1 MDDRYRGDDPRRSV
15 RLASS
20 ANNGPTRDRAPLPL
34 GVNERTRG
42 VGSRPMNGNGV
53 RPSSGVRPS
62 NGAAPHPEFR
72 PPARAA
78 ANAPVYRGPRTPRS
92 QSSHAPRPQGDRDPR
107 PMCRDP
113 YARDP
118 RVGRAYPDPQAR
130 PTGRPSSGG
139 RAQNQPSRDAGQ
151 RRPLNGS
158 YAHTPSRHRSSG
170 GRGPRAGYVG
180 GPLRGG
186 RNTGR
191 IFSRPTWRSVLF
203 SPRGIAVLLV
213 IAVIG
218 AGGLGINAKIQ
229 RDKAE
234 EAARIE
240 AKKEKERLAKQTVN
254 PFKLGPTAIP
264 VSTPRSQWT
273 AGTMPHLYQTDPLW
287 ANEPYAGS
295 NIRIAGCG
303 PTSLSMV
310 YTYLTGKTDLDPVA
324 MASFAEEHNFAP
336 TGATEWRFM
345 TDGAAAIGLR
355 STPVA
360 PSRASIASAL
370 DAGMPIIC
378 CLTPGDFTTVGHFLV
393 IKGMDSRGMVE
404 IHDPNSPYNSAKR
417 WPISQVLP
425 QIEALWA
432 FSL

>member
-42 VGSRPMNGNGV
+42 VGSRPMSGNGV
-53 RPSSGVRPS
+53 RPSS
-62 NGAAPHPEFR
+62 GAAPHPEFR
-72 PPARAA
+72 PPAQAA

-92 QSSHAPRPQGDRDPR
+92 QS
-107 PMCRDP
+107 
-113 YARDP
+113 AR
-118 RVGRAYPDPQAR
+118 APQAR
-130 PTGRPSSGG
+130 PTGRSSSGV
-139 RAQNQPSRDAGQ
+139 RAQNQPSRGAGQ
-151 RRPLNGS
+151 RRPLSGS
-158 YAHTPSRHRSSG
+158 YAHTPSRYRSG
-170 GRGPRAGYVG
+170 KGRGPRAGCVG

-191 IFSRPTWRSVLF
+191 IFSRPTWRSALF
-203 SPRGIAVLLV
+203 NPRRIAVLLV

-218 AGGLGINAKIQ
+218 AGGLDINAKIQ

-240 AKKEKERLAKQTVN
+240 AKRERELLAKQTVD

-287 ANEPYAGS
+287 ANKPYAGS
-295 NIRIAGCG
+295 NIRVAGCG

-393 IKGMDSRGMVE
+393 IKGMDGRGMVE
-404 IHDPNSPYNSAKR
+404 IHDPNSPYNSARR
-417 WPISQVLP
+417 WPISQILP

-432 FSL
+432 LSL

>member
-42 VGSRPMNGNGV
+42 VGSRPMSGNGV
-53 RPSSGVRPS
+53 RPSS
-62 NGAAPHPEFR
+62 GAAPHPEFR

-92 QSSHAPRPQGDRDPR
+92 QSAHAPRPQGARDPH
-107 PMCRDP
+107 PMYRGT
-113 YARDP
+113 YARDS
-118 RVGRAYPDPQAR
+118 RVGRAHPEPQAR
-130 PTGRPSSGG
+130 PTGRSSSGV
-139 RAQNQPSRDAGQ
+139 RVQNQPFRGAGQ
-151 RRPLNGS
+151 RRTLNGS

-180 GPLRGG
+180 GPLRGS

-213 IAVIG
+213 ITVIG

-240 AKKEKERLAKQTVN
+240 AKMEKERLAKQTVN

-273 AGTMPHLYQTDPLW
+273 AGTMPYLYQTDPLW
-287 ANEPYAGS
+287 ANKPYAGS

-324 MASFAEEHNFAP
+324 MASFADEHNFAP

-370 DAGMPIIC
+370 NAGMPIIC
-378 CLTPGDFTTVGHFLV
+378 CLTPGDFTAVGHFLV
-393 IKGMDSRGMVE
+393 IKGMDSRGMAE

-432 FSL
+432 FSI

>member
-1 MDDRYRGDDPRRSV
+1 MDDRYRGDAPPRRSV

-20 ANNGPTRDRAPLPL
+20 ANNGATRDRPPLPL

-53 RPSSGVRPS
+53 RPSK
-62 NGAAPHPEFR
+62 GAAPHPEFR

-78 ANAPVYRGPRTPRS
+78 ASAPAYRGPRTPRS
-92 QSSHAPRPQGDRDPR
+92 PSAHA
-107 PMCRDP
+107 
-113 YARDP
+113 
-118 RVGRAYPDPQAR
+118 PQAR
-130 PTGRPSSGG
+130 PTGRPSSGV
-139 RAQNQPSRDAGQ
+139 RAQNQPSRGAGQ
-151 RRPLNGS
+151 RRTLNGS
-158 YAHTPSRHRSSG
+158 YAHTPSRHRSG
-170 GRGPRAGYVG
+170 KGRGPRAGYVG

-203 SPRGIAVLLV
+203 SPRGIAALLA

-240 AKKEKERLAKQTVN
+240 AKKEKERLAKQTVD

-287 ANEPYAGS
+287 ANKPYAGS
-295 NIRIAGCG
+295 NIRVAGCG

-345 TDGAAAIGLR
+345 TDGAASIGLR

-417 WPISQVLP
+417 WPISQILP

-432 FSL
+432 FSI

>member
-20 ANNGPTRDRAPLPL
+20 ANNGATRDRAPLPL

-53 RPSSGVRPS
+53 RPG
-62 NGAAPHPEFR
+62 NGAARHPEFR

-78 ANAPVYRGPRTPRS
+78 ANAPAYRGPRTPRS
-92 QSSHAPRPQGDRDPR
+92 PSAHA
-107 PMCRDP
+107 
-113 YARDP
+113 
-118 RVGRAYPDPQAR
+118 PQAR
-130 PTGRPSSGG
+130 PTGRSSSGV
-139 RAQNQPSRDAGQ
+139 RAQNQPSRGAGQ
-151 RRPLNGS
+151 RRTLNGS
-158 YAHTPSRHRSSG
+158 YAHTPSRHRSSK
-170 GRGPRAGYVG
+170 GRGSRAGYVG

-240 AKKEKERLAKQTVN
+240 AKKEKERLAKQTVD

-264 VSTPRSQWT
+264 ASTPRSQWT

-287 ANEPYAGS
+287 ANKPYAGS

-355 STPVA
+355 SAPVA

-393 IKGMDSRGMVE
+393 IKGMDGRGMVE
-404 IHDPNSPYNSAKR
+404 IHDPNSPYNSARR
-417 WPISQVLP
+417 WPISQILP

-432 FSL
+432 LSL

>member
-20 ANNGPTRDRAPLPL
+20 ANNGATRDRAPLPL

-42 VGSRPMNGNGV
+42 VGSHPMNGNGV
-53 RPSSGVRPS
+53 RPG

-78 ANAPVYRGPRTPRS
+78 ANAPAYRGPRTPRS
-92 QSSHAPRPQGDRDPR
+92 QSARAPQT
-107 PMCRDP
+107 
-113 YARDP
+113 
-118 RVGRAYPDPQAR
+118 R
-130 PTGRPSSGG
+130 PTGRPSSRG
-139 RAQNQPSRDAGQ
+139 RAQNQPSRGAGQ
-151 RRPLNGS
+151 RRTLNGS
-158 YAHTPSRHRSSG
+158 YAHTPSRHRSG
-170 GRGPRAGYVG
+170 KGRGPRAGYVG

-203 SPRGIAVLLV
+203 NPRGIAVLLV

-240 AKKEKERLAKQTVN
+240 AKRERELLAKQTVD

-287 ANEPYAGS
+287 ANKPYAGS
-295 NIRIAGCG
+295 NIRVAGCG

-355 STPVA
+355 STPRGPFA
-360 PSRASIASAL
+360 REHRIRAGCRHADHLLPHARRLHHSRAF
-370 DAGMPIIC
+370 PC
-378 CLTPGDFTTVGHFLV
+378 HQGH
-393 IKGMDSRGMVE
+393 G
-404 IHDPNSPYNSAKR
+404 
-417 WPISQVLP
+417 WPRHGRNP
-425 QIEALWA
+425 
-432 FSL
+432 

>member
-20 ANNGPTRDRAPLPL
+20 ANNGATRDRAPLPL

-53 RPSSGVRPS
+53 RPG

-78 ANAPVYRGPRTPRS
+78 ANAPAYRGPRTS
-92 QSSHAPRPQGDRDPR
+92 RPQS
-107 PMCRDP
+107 
-113 YARDP
+113 AR
-118 RVGRAYPDPQAR
+118 APQTR
-130 PTGRPSSGG
+130 PTGRSSSGV
-139 RAQNQPSRDAGQ
+139 RAQNQPSRGAGQ
-151 RRPLNGS
+151 RRTLNGS
-158 YAHTPSRHRSSG
+158 YAHTPSRHHSG
-170 GRGPRAGYVG
+170 KGRGPRAGYVG

-240 AKKEKERLAKQTVN
+240 AKRERELLAKQTVD

-287 ANEPYAGS
+287 ANKPYAGS

-378 CLTPGDFTTVGHFLV
+378 CLTPGGFTTVGHFLV

-417 WPISQVLP
+417 WPISQILP

-432 FSL
+432 FSI

>member
-20 ANNGPTRDRAPLPL
+20 ANNGATRDRAPLPL

-42 VGSRPMNGNGV
+42 VGSRPMNGNGI
-53 RPSSGVRPS
+53 RPG

-92 QSSHAPRPQGDRDPR
+92 PSAHA
-107 PMCRDP
+107 
-113 YARDP
+113 
-118 RVGRAYPDPQAR
+118 PQAR
-130 PTGRPSSGG
+130 PTGRPSSGV
-139 RAQNQPSRDAGQ
+139 RAQNQPSRGAGQ
-151 RRPLNGS
+151 RRTLNGS
-158 YAHTPSRHRSSG
+158 YAHTPSRHRSG
-170 GRGPRAGYVG
+170 KGRGPRAGYVG
-180 GPLRGG
+180 GPLRGD

-203 SPRGIAVLLV
+203 SPRGIAALLA

-240 AKKEKERLAKQTVN
+240 AKKEKERLAKQTVD

-287 ANEPYAGS
+287 ANKPYAGS
-295 NIRIAGCG
+295 NIRVAGCG

-393 IKGMDSRGMVE
+393 IKGMDGRGMVE
-404 IHDPNSPYNSAKR
+404 IHDPNSPYNSARR
-417 WPISQVLP
+417 WPISQILP

-432 FSL
+432 LSL

>member
-20 ANNGPTRDRAPLPL
+20 ANNGATRARAPLPL

-53 RPSSGVRPS
+53 RPG

-78 ANAPVYRGPRTPRS
+78 ANAPASRGAGTPRS
-92 QSSHAPRPQGDRDPR
+92 QSARAPQT
-107 PMCRDP
+107 
-113 YARDP
+113 
-118 RVGRAYPDPQAR
+118 R
-130 PTGRPSSGG
+130 PTGRPSSRG
-139 RAQNQPSRDAGQ
+139 RAQNQPSRGAGQ
-151 RRPLNGS
+151 RRTLNGS

-203 SPRGIAVLLV
+203 NPRGIAVLLV

-218 AGGLGINAKIQ
+218 AVGLGINAKIQ

-240 AKKEKERLAKQTVN
+240 AKKEKERLAKQTVD

-287 ANEPYAGS
+287 ANKPYAGS

-393 IKGMDSRGMVE
+393 IKGMDSRGMAE

>member
-1 MDDRYRGDDPRRSV
+1 MDDRYRGDYPRRSV
-15 RLASS
+15 HLASS
-20 ANNGPTRDRAPLPL
+20 ANNGTARDRAPLPL

-42 VGSRPMNGNGV
+42 VGSRPMNRN
-53 RPSSGVRPS
+53 SVRPS
-62 NGAAPHPEFR
+62 NGAASHPGSR

-78 ANAPVYRGPRTPRS
+78 ANAPAHRG
-92 QSSHAPRPQGDRDPR
+92 
-107 PMCRDP
+107 
-113 YARDP
+113 
-118 RVGRAYPDPQAR
+118 
-130 PTGRPSSGG
+130 
-139 RAQNQPSRDAGQ
+139 AGQ
-151 RRPLNGS
+151 RRRLNGS
-158 YAHTPSRHRSSG
+158 YAHTPPRHRSSG

-180 GPLRGG
+180 GPLRRC

-191 IFSRPTWRSVLF
+191 IFSRPTWRSTLF
-203 SPRGIAVLLV
+203 SPRGISVLLV

-234 EAARIE
+234 EVARIE
-240 AKKEKERLAKQTVN
+240 AKKEKERVAKQTVN
-254 PFKLGPTAIP
+254 PLKLGPTAIP

-273 AGTMPHLYQTDPLW
+273 TGTMPHLYQADPLW
-287 ANEPYAGS
+287 ANKSYAGS
-295 NIRIAGCG
+295 NIRLAGCG

-310 YTYLTGKTDLDPVA
+310 YAYLTGKSDLDPVA
-324 MASFAEEHNFAP
+324 MASFADEHNFTP
-336 TGATEWRFM
+336 TGTTEWRFM

-378 CLTPGDFTTVGHFLV
+378 SLAPGDFTAVGHFLV

-417 WPISQVLP
+417 WPISQLLP

>member
-20 ANNGPTRDRAPLPL
+20 ANNGATRDRAPLPL

-53 RPSSGVRPS
+53 RPG

-78 ANAPVYRGPRTPRS
+78 ANAPAYRGPRTS
-92 QSSHAPRPQGDRDPR
+92 RPQS
-107 PMCRDP
+107 
-113 YARDP
+113 AR
-118 RVGRAYPDPQAR
+118 APQTR
-130 PTGRPSSGG
+130 PTGRPSSRG
-139 RAQNQPSRDAGQ
+139 RAQNQPSRGAGQ
-151 RRPLNGS
+151 RRTLNGS
-158 YAHTPSRHRSSG
+158 YAHTPSRHRSG
-170 GRGPRAGYVG
+170 KGRGPRAGYVG

-240 AKKEKERLAKQTVN
+240 AKRERELLAKQTVD

-287 ANEPYAGS
+287 ANKPYAGS
-295 NIRIAGCG
+295 NIRVAGCG

-360 PSRASIASAL
+360 PSRASIAFAL

-417 WPISQVLP
+417 WPISQILP

>member
-20 ANNGPTRDRAPLPL
+20 ANNGATRDRAPLPL

-53 RPSSGVRPS
+53 RPG

-78 ANAPVYRGPRTPRS
+78 ANAPAYRGPRTS
-92 QSSHAPRPQGDRDPR
+92 RPQS
-107 PMCRDP
+107 
-113 YARDP
+113 AR
-118 RVGRAYPDPQAR
+118 APQTR
-130 PTGRPSSGG
+130 PTGRSSSGV
-139 RAQNQPSRDAGQ
+139 RAQNQPSRGAGQ
-151 RRPLNGS
+151 RRTLNGS
-158 YAHTPSRHRSSG
+158 YAHTPSRHRSG
-170 GRGPRAGYVG
+170 KGRGPRAGYVG

-240 AKKEKERLAKQTVN
+240 AKRERELLAKQTVD

-287 ANEPYAGS
+287 ANKPYAGS

-378 CLTPGDFTTVGHFLV
+378 CLTPGGFTTVGHFLV

-417 WPISQVLP
+417 WPISQILP

-432 FSL
+432 FSI

>member
-20 ANNGPTRDRAPLPL
+20 ANNGATRDRAPLPL

-42 VGSRPMNGNGV
+42 VGSRPMNGN
-53 RPSSGVRPS
+53 GVRPS

-92 QSSHAPRPQGDRDPR
+92 QSARAPQT
-107 PMCRDP
+107 
-113 YARDP
+113 
-118 RVGRAYPDPQAR
+118 R
-130 PTGRPSSGG
+130 PTGRPSSRG
-139 RAQNQPSRDAGQ
+139 RAQNQPSRGAGQ
-151 RRPLNGS
+151 RRTLNGS

-170 GRGPRAGYVG
+170 GRGSRAGYVG

-287 ANEPYAGS
+287 ANKPYAGS

-393 IKGMDSRGMVE
+393 IKGMDGSGMVE
-404 IHDPNSPYNSAKR
+404 IHDPNSPYNSARR
-417 WPISQVLP
+417 WPISQILP

-432 FSL
+432 LSL

>member
-1 MDDRYRGDDPRRSV
+1 M
-15 RLASS
+15 
-20 ANNGPTRDRAPLPL
+20 
-34 GVNERTRG
+34 
-42 VGSRPMNGNGV
+42 
-53 RPSSGVRPS
+53 
-62 NGAAPHPEFR
+62 
-72 PPARAA
+72 
-78 ANAPVYRGPRTPRS
+78 
-92 QSSHAPRPQGDRDPR
+92 
-107 PMCRDP
+107 
-113 YARDP
+113 
-118 RVGRAYPDPQAR
+118 
-130 PTGRPSSGG
+130 
-139 RAQNQPSRDAGQ
+139 
-151 RRPLNGS
+151 
-158 YAHTPSRHRSSG
+158 
-170 GRGPRAGYVG
+170 
-180 GPLRGG
+180 RGG

-240 AKKEKERLAKQTVN
+240 AKRERELLAKQTVD

-287 ANEPYAGS
+287 ANKPYAGS
-295 NIRIAGCG
+295 NIRVAGCG

-417 WPISQVLP
+417 WPISQILP

>member
-20 ANNGPTRDRAPLPL
+20 ANNGATRDRAPLPL

-53 RPSSGVRPS
+53 RPG

-78 ANAPVYRGPRTPRS
+78 ANAPAYRGPRTSRS
-92 QSSHAPRPQGDRDPR
+92 QSARAPQT
-107 PMCRDP
+107 
-113 YARDP
+113 
-118 RVGRAYPDPQAR
+118 R
-130 PTGRPSSGG
+130 PTGRSSSGV
-139 RAQNQPSRDAGQ
+139 RAQNQPSRGAGQ
-151 RRPLNGS
+151 RRTLNGS
-158 YAHTPSRHRSSG
+158 YAHTPSRHRSG
-170 GRGPRAGYVG
+170 KGRGPRAGYVG

-287 ANEPYAGS
+287 ANKPYAGS

-393 IKGMDSRGMVE
+393 IKGMDGRGMVE
-404 IHDPNSPYNSAKR
+404 IHDPNSPYNSARR
-417 WPISQVLP
+417 WPISQILP

-432 FSL
+432 LSL

>member
-20 ANNGPTRDRAPLPL
+20 ANNGATRDRAPLPL

-42 VGSRPMNGNGV
+42 VESRPMNGNGV
-53 RPSSGVRPS
+53 RPG

-78 ANAPVYRGPRTPRS
+78 ANAPAYRGPRTSRS
-92 QSSHAPRPQGDRDPR
+92 QSARAPQT
-107 PMCRDP
+107 
-113 YARDP
+113 
-118 RVGRAYPDPQAR
+118 R
-130 PTGRPSSGG
+130 PTGRPSSRG
-139 RAQNQPSRDAGQ
+139 RAQNQPSRGAGQ
-151 RRPLNGS
+151 RRTLNGS
-158 YAHTPSRHRSSG
+158 YAHTPSRHRSSK
-170 GRGPRAGYVG
+170 GRGSRAGYVG

-240 AKKEKERLAKQTVN
+240 AKKEKERLAKQTVD

-264 VSTPRSQWT
+264 ASTPRSQWT

-287 ANEPYAGS
+287 ANKPYAGS

-393 IKGMDSRGMVE
+393 IKGMDGRGMVE
-404 IHDPNSPYNSAKR
+404 IHDPNSPYNSARR
-417 WPISQVLP
+417 WPISQILP

-432 FSL
+432 LSL

>member
-20 ANNGPTRDRAPLPL
+20 ANNGATRDRAPLPL

-53 RPSSGVRPS
+53 RPG

-78 ANAPVYRGPRTPRS
+78 ANAPAYRGPRTSRS
-92 QSSHAPRPQGDRDPR
+92 QSARAPQT
-107 PMCRDP
+107 
-113 YARDP
+113 
-118 RVGRAYPDPQAR
+118 R
-130 PTGRPSSGG
+130 PTGRSSSGV
-139 RAQNQPSRDAGQ
+139 RAQNQPSRGAGQ
-151 RRPLNGS
+151 RRTLNGS
-158 YAHTPSRHRSSG
+158 YAHTPSRHRSG
-170 GRGPRAGYVG
+170 KGRGPRAGYVG

-240 AKKEKERLAKQTVN
+240 AKRERELLAKQTVD
-254 PFKLGPTAIP
+254 PFKLGLTAIP

-287 ANEPYAGS
+287 ANKPYAGS

-378 CLTPGDFTTVGHFLV
+378 CLTPGGFTTVGHFLV

-417 WPISQVLP
+417 WPISQILP

-432 FSL
+432 FSI

>member
-20 ANNGPTRDRAPLPL
+20 ANNGATRDHAPLPL

-53 RPSSGVRPS
+53 RPG

-78 ANAPVYRGPRTPRS
+78 ANAPAYRGPRTPRS
-92 QSSHAPRPQGDRDPR
+92 PSAHA
-107 PMCRDP
+107 
-113 YARDP
+113 
-118 RVGRAYPDPQAR
+118 PQAR
-130 PTGRPSSGG
+130 PTGRSSSGV
-139 RAQNQPSRDAGQ
+139 RAQNQPSRGAGQ
-151 RRPLNGS
+151 RRTLNGS
-158 YAHTPSRHRSSG
+158 YAHTPSRHRSG
-170 GRGPRAGYVG
+170 KGRGSRAGYVG

-240 AKKEKERLAKQTVN
+240 AKRERELLAKQTVD

-287 ANEPYAGS
+287 ANKPYAGS
-295 NIRIAGCG
+295 NIRVAGCG

-360 PSRASIASAL
+360 PSRESIASAL

-417 WPISQVLP
+417 WPISQILP

-432 FSL
+432 FSI

>member
-20 ANNGPTRDRAPLPL
+20 ANNGRTRDRAPLPL

-53 RPSSGVRPS
+53 RPG

-92 QSSHAPRPQGDRDPR
+92 QNAHAPQT
-107 PMCRDP
+107 
-113 YARDP
+113 
-118 RVGRAYPDPQAR
+118 R
-130 PTGRPSSGG
+130 PTGRSSSGG
-139 RAQNQPSRDAGQ
+139 RAQNQPSRGAGQ
-151 RRPLNGS
+151 RRTLNGS
-158 YAHTPSRHRSSG
+158 YAHTPSRHRSG
-170 GRGPRAGYVG
+170 KGRGPRAGYVG

-240 AKKEKERLAKQTVN
+240 AKKEKELLAKQTVN

-273 AGTMPHLYQTDPLW
+273 AGTMPYLYQTDPLW
-287 ANEPYAGS
+287 ANKPYAGS

-355 STPVA
+355 SAPVA

-393 IKGMDSRGMVE
+393 IKGMDGRGMVE
-404 IHDPNSPYNSAKR
+404 IHDPNSPYNSARR
-417 WPISQVLP
+417 WPISQILP

-432 FSL
+432 LSL

>member
-20 ANNGPTRDRAPLPL
+20 ANNGATRDRAPLPL

-53 RPSSGVRPS
+53 RPG

-78 ANAPVYRGPRTPRS
+78 ANAPAYRGPRTPRS
-92 QSSHAPRPQGDRDPR
+92 QSARAPQT
-107 PMCRDP
+107 
-113 YARDP
+113 
-118 RVGRAYPDPQAR
+118 R
-130 PTGRPSSGG
+130 PTGRPSSRG
-139 RAQNQPSRDAGQ
+139 RAQNQPSRGAGQ
-151 RRPLNGS
+151 RRTLNGS
-158 YAHTPSRHRSSG
+158 YAHTPSRHRSG
-170 GRGPRAGYVG
+170 KGRGPRAGYVG

-203 SPRGIAVLLV
+203 NPRGIAVLLV

-240 AKKEKERLAKQTVN
+240 AKRERELLAKQAVD

-287 ANEPYAGS
+287 ANKPYAGS
-295 NIRIAGCG
+295 NIRVAGCG

-417 WPISQVLP
+417 WPISQILP

-432 FSL
+432 FSI

>member
-20 ANNGPTRDRAPLPL
+20 ANNGATRDRAPLPL

-53 RPSSGVRPS
+53 RPG

-92 QSSHAPRPQGDRDPR
+92 PSAHA
-107 PMCRDP
+107 
-113 YARDP
+113 
-118 RVGRAYPDPQAR
+118 PQAR
-130 PTGRPSSGG
+130 PTGRSSSGV
-139 RAQNQPSRDAGQ
+139 RAQNQPSRGAGQ
-151 RRPLNGS
+151 RRPLSGS
-158 YAHTPSRHRSSG
+158 YAHTPSRYRSG
-170 GRGPRAGYVG
+170 KGRGPRAGCVG

-191 IFSRPTWRSVLF
+191 IFSRPTWRSALF
-203 SPRGIAVLLV
+203 NPRRIAVLLV

-218 AGGLGINAKIQ
+218 AGGLDINAKIQ

-240 AKKEKERLAKQTVN
+240 AKRERELLAKQTVD

-287 ANEPYAGS
+287 ANKPYAGS
-295 NIRIAGCG
+295 NIRVAGCG

-393 IKGMDSRGMVE
+393 IKGMDGRGMVE
-404 IHDPNSPYNSAKR
+404 IHDPNSPYNSARR
-417 WPISQVLP
+417 WPISQILP

-432 FSL
+432 LSL

>member
-20 ANNGPTRDRAPLPL
+20 ANNGATRDRAPLPL

-53 RPSSGVRPS
+53 RPS

-78 ANAPVYRGPRTPRS
+78 ANAPAYRGPRTSRS
-92 QSSHAPRPQGDRDPR
+92 QSARAPQT
-107 PMCRDP
+107 
-113 YARDP
+113 
-118 RVGRAYPDPQAR
+118 R
-130 PTGRPSSGG
+130 PTGRSSSGV
-139 RAQNQPSRDAGQ
+139 RAQNQPSRGAGQ
-151 RRPLNGS
+151 RRTLNGS
-158 YAHTPSRHRSSG
+158 YAHTPSRHRSG
-170 GRGPRAGYVG
+170 KGRGPRAGYVG

-240 AKKEKERLAKQTVN
+240 AKRERELLAKQTVD

-287 ANEPYAGS
+287 ANKPYAGS

-360 PSRASIASAL
+360 PSRANIASAL

>member
-20 ANNGPTRDRAPLPL
+20 ANNGATRDRAPLPL

-53 RPSSGVRPS
+53 RPSK
-62 NGAAPHPEFR
+62 GAAPHPEFR

-78 ANAPVYRGPRTPRS
+78 ASAPVYRGPRTPRS
-92 QSSHAPRPQGDRDPR
+92 PSAHA
-107 PMCRDP
+107 
-113 YARDP
+113 
-118 RVGRAYPDPQAR
+118 PQAR

-139 RAQNQPSRDAGQ
+139 RAQNQSSRGAGQ
-151 RRPLNGS
+151 RRPLSGS
-158 YAHTPSRHRSSG
+158 YAHTPSRHRSG
-170 GRGPRAGYVG
+170 KGRGPRAGYVG

-203 SPRGIAVLLV
+203 NPRGIAVLLV

-229 RDKAE
+229 QDKAE

-240 AKKEKERLAKQTVN
+240 AKMEKERLAKQTVD
-254 PFKLGPTAIP
+254 PFKLGPTTIP

-287 ANEPYAGS
+287 ANKPYAGS
-295 NIRIAGCG
+295 SIRIAGCG

-393 IKGMDSRGMVE
+393 IKGMDSRSMVE

-417 WPISQVLP
+417 WPISQILP

-432 FSL
+432 FSI

>member
-20 ANNGPTRDRAPLPL
+20 ANNGATRDRAPLPL

-42 VGSRPMNGNGV
+42 VGSHPMNGNGV
-53 RPSSGVRPS
+53 RPG

-78 ANAPVYRGPRTPRS
+78 ANAPAYRGPRTPRS
-92 QSSHAPRPQGDRDPR
+92 QSARAPQT
-107 PMCRDP
+107 
-113 YARDP
+113 
-118 RVGRAYPDPQAR
+118 R
-130 PTGRPSSGG
+130 PTGRPSSRG
-139 RAQNQPSRDAGQ
+139 RAQNQPSRGAGQ
-151 RRPLNGS
+151 RRTLNGS
-158 YAHTPSRHRSSG
+158 YAHTPSRHRSG
-170 GRGPRAGYVG
+170 KGRGPRAGYVG

-203 SPRGIAVLLV
+203 NPRGIAVLLV

-218 AGGLGINAKIQ
+218 AGGLDINAKIQ

-240 AKKEKERLAKQTVN
+240 AKRERELLAKQTVD

-287 ANEPYAGS
+287 ANKPYAGS
-295 NIRIAGCG
+295 NIRVAGCG

-393 IKGMDSRGMVE
+393 IKGMDGRGMVE
-404 IHDPNSPYNSAKR
+404 IHDPNSPYNSARR
-417 WPISQVLP
+417 WPISQILP

-432 FSL
+432 LSL

>member
-20 ANNGPTRDRAPLPL
+20 ANNGATRDRAPLPL

-42 VGSRPMNGNGV
+42 VGLRPMNGNGF
-53 RPSSGVRPS
+53 RPGSGS
-62 NGAAPHPEFR
+62 APHPEFR

-78 ANAPVYRGPRTPRS
+78 ANTPVYRGPRTPRS
-92 QSSHAPRPQGDRDPR
+92 QSAHAPRPQGARDPH
-107 PMCRDP
+107 PMYRDS
-113 YARDP
+113 YARDS
-118 RVGRAYPDPQAR
+118 RVGRAHPEPQAR
-130 PTGRPSSGG
+130 PTGRPSSRG
-139 RAQNQPSRDAGQ
+139 RAQNQPYRGAGQ
-151 RRPLNGS
+151 RRALNGS

-170 GRGPRAGYVG
+170 GLGPRAGYVG
-180 GPLRGG
+180 GPLRGS

-229 RDKAE
+229 QDKAE

-273 AGTMPHLYQTDPLW
+273 AGTMPYLYQTDPLW
-287 ANEPYAGS
+287 ANKPYAGS

-324 MASFAEEHNFAP
+324 MASFADEHNFAP

-370 DAGMPIIC
+370 NAGMPIIC
-378 CLTPGDFTTVGHFLV
+378 CLTPGDFTAAGHFLV

>member
-20 ANNGPTRDRAPLPL
+20 ANNGATRDRAPLPL

-53 RPSSGVRPS
+53 RPG

-78 ANAPVYRGPRTPRS
+78 ANAPAYRGPRTPRS
-92 QSSHAPRPQGDRDPR
+92 QSARAPQT
-107 PMCRDP
+107 
-113 YARDP
+113 
-118 RVGRAYPDPQAR
+118 R
-130 PTGRPSSGG
+130 PTGRPSSRG
-139 RAQNQPSRDAGQ
+139 RAQNQPSRGAGQ
-151 RRPLNGS
+151 RRTLNGS

-170 GRGPRAGYVG
+170 GRGSRAGYVG

-287 ANEPYAGS
+287 ANKPYAGS

-393 IKGMDSRGMVE
+393 IKGMDGRGMVE
-404 IHDPNSPYNSAKR
+404 IHDPNSPYNSARR
-417 WPISQVLP
+417 WPISQILP

-432 FSL
+432 LSL

>member
-20 ANNGPTRDRAPLPL
+20 ANNGATRDRAPLPL

-53 RPSSGVRPS
+53 RPG

-92 QSSHAPRPQGDRDPR
+92 QSAHAPQT
-107 PMCRDP
+107 
-113 YARDP
+113 
-118 RVGRAYPDPQAR
+118 R
-130 PTGRPSSGG
+130 PTGRSSSRV
-139 RAQNQPSRDAGQ
+139 RAQNQPSRGAGQ
-151 RRPLNGS
+151 RRTLNGS
-158 YAHTPSRHRSSG
+158 YAHTPSRHRSS
-170 GRGPRAGYVG
+170 
-180 GPLRGG
+180 GG

-240 AKKEKERLAKQTVN
+240 AKKEQERLAKQTVN

-287 ANEPYAGS
+287 ANKPYAGS

-378 CLTPGDFTTVGHFLV
+378 CLTPGDFTAVGHFLV

>member
-20 ANNGPTRDRAPLPL
+20 ANNGATRDRAPLPL

-53 RPSSGVRPS
+53 RPG

-78 ANAPVYRGPRTPRS
+78 ANAPAYRGPRTPRS
-92 QSSHAPRPQGDRDPR
+92 QSARAPQT
-107 PMCRDP
+107 
-113 YARDP
+113 
-118 RVGRAYPDPQAR
+118 R
-130 PTGRPSSGG
+130 PTGRPSSRG
-139 RAQNQPSRDAGQ
+139 RAQNQPSRGAGQ
-151 RRPLNGS
+151 RRTLNGS
-158 YAHTPSRHRSSG
+158 YAHTPSRHRSSK
-170 GRGPRAGYVG
+170 GRGSRAGYVG

-203 SPRGIAVLLV
+203 SPRGIAVLLA

-287 ANEPYAGS
+287 ANKPYAGS

-393 IKGMDSRGMVE
+393 IKGMDGRGMVE

-417 WPISQVLP
+417 WPISQILP

>member
-20 ANNGPTRDRAPLPL
+20 ANNGATRDRAPLPL

-42 VGSRPMNGNGV
+42 VGSRPMNGNGA
-53 RPSSGVRPS
+53 RPS

-78 ANAPVYRGPRTPRS
+78 ASAPVYRGPRTPRS
-92 QSSHAPRPQGDRDPR
+92 QSAHA
-107 PMCRDP
+107 
-113 YARDP
+113 
-118 RVGRAYPDPQAR
+118 PQAR

-139 RAQNQPSRDAGQ
+139 RAQNQSSRGAGQ
-151 RRPLNGS
+151 RRPLSGS
-158 YAHTPSRHRSSG
+158 YAHTPSRHRSG
-170 GRGPRAGYVG
+170 KGRGPRAGYVG

-203 SPRGIAVLLV
+203 NPRGIAVLLV

-229 RDKAE
+229 QDKAE

-240 AKKEKERLAKQTVN
+240 AKMEKERLAKQTVD
-254 PFKLGPTAIP
+254 PFKLGPTTIP

-273 AGTMPHLYQTDPLW
+273 AGTMPHLYQTDPIW
-287 ANEPYAGS
+287 ANKPYAGS

-378 CLTPGDFTTVGHFLV
+378 CLTPGDFTAVGHFLV

-432 FSL
+432 LSL

>member
-20 ANNGPTRDRAPLPL
+20 ANNGATRGRAPLPL

-42 VGSRPMNGNGV
+42 VGSRPMNGNGA
-53 RPSSGVRPS
+53 RPS
-62 NGAAPHPEFR
+62 NGAAPHPKFR

-78 ANAPVYRGPRTPRS
+78 ASAPVYRGARTPRS
-92 QSSHAPRPQGDRDPR
+92 PNAHAPQTH
-107 PMCRDP
+107 
-113 YARDP
+113 
-118 RVGRAYPDPQAR
+118 
-130 PTGRPSSGG
+130 PTGRPSSRG
-139 RAQNQPSRDAGQ
+139 RAQNQPSRGTGQ
-151 RRPLNGS
+151 RRTLNGS
-158 YAHTPSRHRSSG
+158 YAHTPSRHRSG
-170 GRGPRAGYVG
+170 KGRGPRAGYIG

-203 SPRGIAVLLV
+203 NPRGIAVLLV

-240 AKKEKERLAKQTVN
+240 AKREKERLAKQTVD

-264 VSTPRSQWT
+264 ASTPRSQWT

-287 ANEPYAGS
+287 ANKPYAGS

-360 PSRASIASAL
+360 PSRANIASAL

-393 IKGMDSRGMVE
+393 IKGMDSHGMVE

-417 WPISQVLP
+417 WPISQILP

>member
-20 ANNGPTRDRAPLPL
+20 ANNGATRDRAPLPL

-53 RPSSGVRPS
+53 RPG

-78 ANAPVYRGPRTPRS
+78 ANAPAYRGPRTPRS
-92 QSSHAPRPQGDRDPR
+92 QSARAPQT
-107 PMCRDP
+107 
-113 YARDP
+113 
-118 RVGRAYPDPQAR
+118 R
-130 PTGRPSSGG
+130 PTGRPSSRG
-139 RAQNQPSRDAGQ
+139 RAQNQPSRGAGQ
-151 RRPLNGS
+151 RRTLNGS
-158 YAHTPSRHRSSG
+158 YAHTPSRHRSG
-170 GRGPRAGYVG
+170 KGRGPRAGYVG

-191 IFSRPTWRSVLF
+191 IFSRPTWRSALF
-203 SPRGIAVLLV
+203 NPRRIAVLLV

-240 AKKEKERLAKQTVN
+240 AKRERELLAKQTVD

-287 ANEPYAGS
+287 ANKPYAGS
-295 NIRIAGCG
+295 NIRVAGCG

-417 WPISQVLP
+417 WPISQILP

-432 FSL
+432 LSL

>member
-20 ANNGPTRDRAPLPL
+20 ANNGATRGRAPLPL

-42 VGSRPMNGNGV
+42 VGSRPMNGNGA
-53 RPSSGVRPS
+53 RPS
-62 NGAAPHPEFR
+62 NGAAPHPKFR

-78 ANAPVYRGPRTPRS
+78 ASAPVYRGARTPRS
-92 QSSHAPRPQGDRDPR
+92 PNAHAPQTH
-107 PMCRDP
+107 
-113 YARDP
+113 
-118 RVGRAYPDPQAR
+118 
-130 PTGRPSSGG
+130 PTSRPSSGVC
-139 RAQNQPSRDAGQ
+139 AQNQPSRGTGQ
-151 RRPLNGS
+151 RRTLNGS
-158 YAHTPSRHRSSG
+158 YAHTPSRHRSG
-170 GRGPRAGYVG
+170 KGRGPRAGYIG

-203 SPRGIAVLLV
+203 NPRGIAVLLV

-240 AKKEKERLAKQTVN
+240 AKKERERLAKQTVD

-287 ANEPYAGS
+287 ANKPYAGS
-295 NIRIAGCG
+295 NIRVAGCG

-360 PSRASIASAL
+360 PSRANIASAL

-393 IKGMDSRGMVE
+393 IKGMDSHGMVE

-417 WPISQVLP
+417 WPISQILP

>member
-20 ANNGPTRDRAPLPL
+20 ANNGATRDRAPLPL

-53 RPSSGVRPS
+53 RPG
-62 NGAAPHPEFR
+62 NGAALHPEFR

-92 QSSHAPRPQGDRDPR
+92 QSAHAPQT
-107 PMCRDP
+107 
-113 YARDP
+113 
-118 RVGRAYPDPQAR
+118 R
-130 PTGRPSSGG
+130 PTGMSSSGG

-158 YAHTPSRHRSSG
+158 YAHTPSRHRSSK
-170 GRGPRAGYVG
+170 GRGSRAGYVG

-218 AGGLGINAKIQ
+218 AGGLGINDKIQ

-240 AKKEKERLAKQTVN
+240 AKKEKELLAKQTVD

-264 VSTPRSQWT
+264 ISTPRSQWT

-287 ANEPYAGS
+287 ANKPYAGS

-360 PSRASIASAL
+360 PSRANIASAL

-393 IKGMDSRGMVE
+393 IKGMDGRGMVE
-404 IHDPNSPYNSAKR
+404 IHDPNSPYNSARR
-417 WPISQVLP
+417 WPISQILP

-432 FSL
+432 FSI

>member
-20 ANNGPTRDRAPLPL
+20 ANNGATRDRAPLPL

-53 RPSSGVRPS
+53 RPG

-78 ANAPVYRGPRTPRS
+78 ANAPAYRGPRTPRS
-92 QSSHAPRPQGDRDPR
+92 QSARAPQT
-107 PMCRDP
+107 
-113 YARDP
+113 
-118 RVGRAYPDPQAR
+118 R
-130 PTGRPSSGG
+130 PTGRPSSRG
-139 RAQNQPSRDAGQ
+139 RAQNQPSRGAGQ
-151 RRPLNGS
+151 RRTLNGS
-158 YAHTPSRHRSSG
+158 YAHTPSRHRSG
-170 GRGPRAGYVG
+170 KGRGPRAGYVG

-287 ANEPYAGS
+287 ANKPYAGS

-404 IHDPNSPYNSAKR
+404 IHDPNSPYNSARR
-417 WPISQVLP
+417 WPISQILP

-432 FSL
+432 FSI

>member
-20 ANNGPTRDRAPLPL
+20 ANNGATRDRAPLPL

-53 RPSSGVRPS
+53 RPG
-62 NGAAPHPEFR
+62 NGAAPHPGFR

-92 QSSHAPRPQGDRDPR
+92 QSARAPQT
-107 PMCRDP
+107 
-113 YARDP
+113 
-118 RVGRAYPDPQAR
+118 R
-130 PTGRPSSGG
+130 PTGRPSSRG
-139 RAQNQPSRDAGQ
+139 RAQNQPSRGAGQ
-151 RRPLNGS
+151 RRTLNGS
-158 YAHTPSRHRSSG
+158 YAHTPSRHRSSK
-170 GRGPRAGYVG
+170 GRGSRAGYVG

-240 AKKEKERLAKQTVN
+240 AKKEKERLSKQTVN

-273 AGTMPHLYQTDPLW
+273 AGTMPYLYQTDPLW
-287 ANEPYAGS
+287 ANKPYAGS

-417 WPISQVLP
+417 WPISQILP

-432 FSL
+432 FSI

>member
-20 ANNGPTRDRAPLPL
+20 ANNGATRDRAPLPL

-53 RPSSGVRPS
+53 RPG

-78 ANAPVYRGPRTPRS
+78 ANAPAYRSPRTSRS
-92 QSSHAPRPQGDRDPR
+92 QSARAPQT
-107 PMCRDP
+107 
-113 YARDP
+113 
-118 RVGRAYPDPQAR
+118 R
-130 PTGRPSSGG
+130 PTGRSSSGV
-139 RAQNQPSRDAGQ
+139 RAQNQPSRGAGQ
-151 RRPLNGS
+151 RRTLNGS
-158 YAHTPSRHRSSG
+158 YAHTPSRHRSG
-170 GRGPRAGYVG
+170 KGRGPRAGYVG

-240 AKKEKERLAKQTVN
+240 AKRERELLAKQTVD

-264 VSTPRSQWT
+264 ISTPRSQWT

-287 ANEPYAGS
+287 ANKPYAGS

-324 MASFAEEHNFAP
+324 MALFAEEHNFAP

-378 CLTPGDFTTVGHFLV
+378 CLTPGGFTTVGHFLV

-417 WPISQVLP
+417 WPISQILP

-432 FSL
+432 FSI